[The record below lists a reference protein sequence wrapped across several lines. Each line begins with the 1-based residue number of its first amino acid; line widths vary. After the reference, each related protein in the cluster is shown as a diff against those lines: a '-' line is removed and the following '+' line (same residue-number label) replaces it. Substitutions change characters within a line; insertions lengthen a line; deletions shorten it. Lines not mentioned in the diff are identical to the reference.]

1 MQQKKKLENLM
12 NAENNSRLIQL
23 KLKYNIPASQ
33 VNTEMISRSHRIKNL
48 VDSAR
53 DQPSKF
59 SYHRDF
65 QVSGPIPDGF
75 KLSKLL
81 KY

>member
-1 MQQKKKLENLM
+1 M

-23 KLKYNIPASQ
+23 KRKYNIPATQ
-33 VNTEMISRSHRIKNL
+33 VNTEMISRSHRIKTL

-65 QVSGPIPDGF
+65 QVSGPIPEGF
-75 KLSKLL
+75 KVSKLL
-81 KY
+81 EY